1 MRSESERADPR
12 ENLDERGLDAVIRGR
27 AVAIGPVHGRAVAGA
42 LVIGLGL
49 LTGCSARPSAGESN
63 APPATTVGPQEV
75 TAESVVAAF
84 ARNGLDTSGA
94 SNTTKAD
101 CGTEVGCTQAFTT
114 RDVVVR
120 SFPTSGR
127 AEIYANP
134 LNLFQRF
141 TLTLTFDPSVTPAQR
156 KAYQAAAAR
165 AAG

>member
-1 MRSESERADPR
+1 MMGLKSVMRPVRA
-12 ENLDERGLDAVIRGR
+12 R
-27 AVAIGPVHGRAVAGA
+27 AVTGAV
-42 LVIGLGL
+42 VIGLCVL
-49 LTGCSARPSAGESN
+49 SGCSARPSAGESS
-63 APPATTVGPQEV
+63 ATPSTVAGPQEV

-84 ARNGLDTSGA
+84 AKSGLDTSGA

-101 CGTEVGCTQAFTT
+101 CAAEVGCTQAITT
-114 RDVVVR
+114 KDVVVR

-134 LNLFQRF
+134 LNLYQQF